1 MSNFSIGDHLVASR
15 VLYQHH
21 GLYMGDNKVI
31 HYSNLGFQMNAYK
44 VCISSLASFSQ
55 GYNIS
60 IHPHPKRKFDGKTS
74 IKRAISRLGEREYN
88 LLSNNCEHFIM
99 WCIEGDKV
107 SPQISNAYTQFSALH
122 LLSKS
127 HQYEVNSRLL
137 SSSILPHILKCN
149 PVTSISTM
157 IFSNLLRR
165 VKIQA

>member
-31 HYSNLGFQMNAYK
+31 HYSNLECQMNTYK
-44 VCISSLASFSQ
+44 VCICSLASFSQ

-60 IHPHPKRKFDGKTS
+60 KYPHPTRKYDGKTS

-88 LLSNNCEHFIM
+88 LLFNNCEHFIM
-99 WCIEGDKV
+99 WCIEGDNV
-107 SPQISNAYTQFSALH
+107 SHQISDTHTQFSALH

-127 HQYEVNSRLL
+127 HQHEVNSKLL

-149 PVTSISTM
+149 PVTSIAAM
-157 IFSNLLRR
+157 IFVNLSRR
-165 VKIQA
+165 GKIQA